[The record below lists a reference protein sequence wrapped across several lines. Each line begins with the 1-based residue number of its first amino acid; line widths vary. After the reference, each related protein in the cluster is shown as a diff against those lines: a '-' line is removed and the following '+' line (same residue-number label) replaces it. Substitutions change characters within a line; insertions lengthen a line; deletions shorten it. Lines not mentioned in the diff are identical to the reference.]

1 MNNLAIISEI
11 TDNINSLN
19 QKIEKSDENTVKVFS
34 YLYSIV
40 SDVANKVNSI
50 DTNIKSEDVG
60 NISKKILEL
69 DLSNSEIKNKVTNVI
84 SKTDKTY
91 SELTTNID
99 LLNSKDSSIQDE
111 LDSLKTKVD
120 ELEKILNTYEKISG
134 DYIII
139 EKKVIRSSF
148 FSRLKYAFSLLFKSK
163 KIEERLDSIES
174 TTKEI
179 NTRKAEEEREKKLA
193 ELRLEEERKKKSRDK
208 IKNILGN

>member
-99 LLNSKDSSIQDE
+99 LLNSKDYSIQDE

-174 TTKEI
+174 NTKEI
-179 NTRKAEEEREKKLA
+179 NTRKDEEEREKKLA